1 MPDNMTGN
9 RTSEA
14 AIEDDVRRTQDRIG
28 DTVDKIEE
36 KLDPREITRSVI
48 GDENTDVAE
57 EALDIA
63 RTNPIPVAMIAIG
76 AIWLV
81 ATSPSPAIR
90 RIREAITGKG
100 RSTGNM
106 KLRPRSAEPAPI
118 GPPPP
123 RGEAFD
129 RRADEAATS

>member
-1 MPDNMTGN
+1 MPDNMTDN

-28 DTVDKIEE
+28 DTVDKLED
-36 KLDPREITRSVI
+36 KLNPREITRSVI

-81 ATSPSPAIR
+81 ATSPSPAIKR
-90 RIREAITGKG
+90 LREGITGKG
-100 RSTGNM
+100 RSTGDM

-123 RGEAFD
+123 KGEAFD
-129 RRADEAATS
+129 RRAAEAATS

>member
-1 MPDNMTGN
+1 MPGN
-9 RTSEA
+9 KTRSRSSEA
-14 AIEDDVRRTQDRIG
+14 AIEDDVRRTQDQIG
-28 DTVDKIEE
+28 DTVEKIEE
-36 KLDPREITRSVI
+36 KLNPHEITRSVI

-57 EALDIA
+57 EALAIA

-90 RIREAITGKG
+90 RIREGIIGKG
-100 RSTGNM
+100 RSTGGM
-106 KLRPRSAEPAPI
+106 KLRPRVAEPAPI

-129 RRADEAATS
+129 RRAAEAATS

>member
-1 MPDNMTGN
+1 MPDDTTDK
-9 RTSEA
+9 RTDEA
-14 AIEDDVRRTQDRIG
+14 AIEQDVRRTQDQIG

-36 KLDPREITRSVI
+36 KLSPREIRRSLI
-48 GDENTDVAE
+48 GDENSDVAQ

-90 RIREAITGKG
+90 RLREGITGKG
-100 RSTGNM
+100 RSSGDM

-118 GPPPP
+118 GPPPA

-129 RRADEAATS
+129 RRAADAATS